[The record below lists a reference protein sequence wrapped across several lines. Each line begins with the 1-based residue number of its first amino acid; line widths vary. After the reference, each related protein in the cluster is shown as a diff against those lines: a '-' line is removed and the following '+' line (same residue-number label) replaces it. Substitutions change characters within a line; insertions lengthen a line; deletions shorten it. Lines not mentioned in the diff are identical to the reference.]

1 MSNGKG
7 THRGL
12 KWPRL
17 FGGLLNEH
25 PYDSIKWDV
34 RTAKIV
40 KGDGVVVFEQ
50 QNVEVPEFWSQTAT
64 DIVASK
70 YFRGRMDAPER
81 ETSAKQMVDRVADTV
96 STWGWK
102 DGYFA
107 TEEDFRNFNLDLK
120 YLLINQYAAFNS
132 PVWFNVGVHE
142 VPQASACFILS
153 VEDTM
158 ASILEWYETEGWIFK
173 GGSGSGINLSPLRSS
188 KDALSKGG
196 HSSGPVS
203 FMKGADGVANSIRS
217 GGTTRRAAKMVVLN
231 VDHPDIKDFIYCKK
245 HIEDMTKILETSG
258 IKASVEGE
266 LFNPYT
272 LLPYQNA
279 NNSVRVTDDF
289 MKAVESDGMWDL
301 KSVTTGKTL
310 ETLKAREIMQWMA
323 DAAWHSADPGIQYDT
338 TINDWHTCP
347 NSGRINASNPCVTG
361 DARIATSG
369 GLIKIQDLVNKN
381 PLIKTPSGYYKT
393 SKVWQTGVRP
403 VYKLTT
409 KAGYSIKVTEDH
421 KFYVDGKGDVAVKD
435 LKSSD
440 RLFLE
445 GSGFGTKSLSSPL
458 GLMIGYGV
466 GDGCVSH
473 KVTRGP
479 SALTWVGGQDDI
491 NVLQVIA
498 DTVNHYSTNRFGNE
512 RLSVHVHASTPGL
525 KVVTSRP
532 DIVSLVSKYAVMDM
546 GSVNKKFT
554 DEIYTLDQK
563 SISAVLQGLFTADGT
578 VSGNQ
583 EKGYYVGLD
592 STSLELIEQ
601 VQLLLLNFDVKSKIY
616 KNRRTKLTSYLPD
629 SKRNPKLYDV
639 QQMHSLRVTR
649 SSRVIFE
656 REIGFAVDSSKAHK
670 LREINKNFFAYKD
683 VFTDEFL
690 SLVFCGVE
698 PVYDLTEPMTHHF
711 VANGLLVHNCSEYMH
726 IDNSACNLAS
736 INLLKFLGAD
746 GVFDVELYKKAIDT
760 MITAQD
766 IIVDNSSYPTPKITQ
781 NAKDFRQLGL
791 GYSNLG
797 SLIMTMGL
805 PYDSDEG
812 RSLSACVS
820 SILGGQSYLMSARLA
835 DIKEPFHGYEVN
847 EEPMLGVIGKHLKA
861 SRIASRLADAYG
873 DKIQPT
879 LKSEAVAVW
888 EEALRLGRQFGVR
901 NSQVTVLAPTG
912 TISFLMDCD
921 TTGIEPEL
929 ALVKYKKL
937 VGGGTIKLVNNQVSN
952 ALRRLGYGEETI
964 QNIIQYILQQ
974 ETIEG
979 APGLDEK
986 HLPIFDCSFK
996 ATNGTRS
1003 IHYTGHLKMM
1013 GAAQPF
1019 ISGAISKTANLPA
1032 EATVEEMFDA
1042 FIMSWK
1048 LGLKAVAFYRDGSK
1062 SVQPLNVS
1070 DKDPKLVEKIN
1081 GYTRIKMP
1089 DERPSVTHKFSVAN
1103 YEGYLTVGLYPDTM
1117 QPGETFI
1124 TTAKEGSTISGL
1136 FGTIATLTSLCLQ
1149 SGIPLKT
1156 LVKKFKDV
1164 RFEPAGFT
1172 ANEDVPVAKSV
1183 VDYIFRYLGNKFLS
1197 SADKE
1202 EIFGAPHVEIMTD
1215 EIQAQLTADI
1225 SPPVAHVG
1233 HAGET
1238 GYIGEAPLCPE
1249 CGSMTF
1255 RAGSCFT
1262 CPNCF
1267 ATTGVCN

>member
-1 MSNGKG
+1 MSDLLQIQEKDLTKAMEHVLGNGKG
-7 THRGL
+7 EHHGM
-12 KWPRL
+12 KWSRL

-25 PYDSIKWDV
+25 PYDSIKWEM

-40 KGDGVVVFEQ
+40 KGGGQVVFEQ

-81 ETSAKQMVDRVADTV
+81 ETGAKQMIDRVADTI

-142 VPQASACFILS
+142 VPQCSACFILS

-158 ASILEWYETEGWIFK
+158 ASILKWYETEGWIFK
-173 GGSGSGINLSPLRSS
+173 GGSGSGINLSNLRSS

-196 HSSGPVS
+196 YSSGPVS

-245 HIEDMTKILETSG
+245 YIEDMTKILETSG

-289 MKAVESDGMWDL
+289 MKAVESDGMWNL
-301 KSVTTGKTL
+301 KSVTTGKTV
-310 ETLKAREIMQWMA
+310 ETLKARDIMQWMA

-338 TINDWHTCP
+338 TINGWHTLTNTGP
-347 NSGRINASNPCVTG
+347 ITASNPC
-361 DARIATSG
+361 
-369 GLIKIQDLVNKN
+369 
-381 PLIKTPSGYYKT
+381 
-393 SKVWQTGVRP
+393 
-403 VYKLTT
+403 
-409 KAGYSIKVTEDH
+409 
-421 KFYVDGKGDVAVKD
+421 
-435 LKSSD
+435 
-440 RLFLE
+440 
-445 GSGFGTKSLSSPL
+445 
-458 GLMIGYGV
+458 
-466 GDGCVSH
+466 
-473 KVTRGP
+473 
-479 SALTWVGGQDDI
+479 
-491 NVLQVIA
+491 
-498 DTVNHYSTNRFGNE
+498 
-512 RLSVHVHASTPGL
+512 
-525 KVVTSRP
+525 
-532 DIVSLVSKYAVMDM
+532 
-546 GSVNKKFT
+546 
-554 DEIYTLDQK
+554 
-563 SISAVLQGLFTADGT
+563 
-578 VSGNQ
+578 
-583 EKGYYVGLD
+583 
-592 STSLELIEQ
+592 
-601 VQLLLLNFDVKSKIY
+601 
-616 KNRRTKLTSYLPD
+616 
-629 SKRNPKLYDV
+629 
-639 QQMHSLRVTR
+639 
-649 SSRVIFE
+649 
-656 REIGFAVDSSKAHK
+656 
-670 LREINKNFFAYKD
+670 
-683 VFTDEFL
+683 
-690 SLVFCGVE
+690 
-698 PVYDLTEPMTHHF
+698 
-711 VANGLLVHNCSEYMH
+711 SEYMS
-726 IDNSACNLAS
+726 IDDSACNLAS
-736 INLLKFLGAD
+736 INLLKFLGTD
-746 GVFDVELYKKAIDT
+746 GSFDVELYKKAIDT

-766 IIVDNSSYPTPKITQ
+766 IIIDNSSYPTSKITQ
-781 NAKDFRQLGL
+781 NARDFRQLGL

-797 SLIMTMGL
+797 SLIMTMGSA
-805 PYDSDEG
+805 YDSDEG
-812 RSLSACVS
+812 RSLAACIS
-820 SILGGQSYLMSARLA
+820 SILGGEAYLMSARLA
-835 DIKEPFHGYEVN
+835 DIKGPFRGYEVN
-847 EEPMLGVIGKHLKA
+847 EEPMLGVLGKHLKA
-861 SRIASRLADAYG
+861 SRVAARLADAYG
-873 DKIQPT
+873 DKVQPT
-879 LKSEAVAVW
+879 FKSEAVNVW
-888 EEALRLGRQFGVR
+888 EEALRLGRQNGIR

-937 VGGGTIKLVNNQVSN
+937 VGGGTIKLVNSQVSN
-952 ALRRLGYGEETI
+952 ALHRLGYGEETI

-979 APGLDEK
+979 APGLEDK
-986 HLPIFDCSFK
+986 HLSIFDCSFK

-1032 EATVEEMFDA
+1032 EATVEDMFDA

-1089 DERPSVTHKFSVAN
+1089 DERPSITHKFSVAN
-1103 YEGYLTVGLYPDTM
+1103 YEGYLTVGLYPDTQ

-1149 SGIPLKT
+1149 SGVPLKT

-1172 ANEDVPVAKSV
+1172 ANPNVPVVKSV
-1183 VDYIFRYLGNKFLS
+1183 VDYIFRYMGNKFLS
-1197 SADKE
+1197 PADKV

-1215 EIQAQLTADI
+1215 ELQAQMASTDGLA
-1225 SPPVAHVG
+1225 SLPVATSSHSTPV
-1233 HAGET
+1233 ATAPEST
-1238 GYIGEAPLCPE
+1238 YVGEAPLCPE